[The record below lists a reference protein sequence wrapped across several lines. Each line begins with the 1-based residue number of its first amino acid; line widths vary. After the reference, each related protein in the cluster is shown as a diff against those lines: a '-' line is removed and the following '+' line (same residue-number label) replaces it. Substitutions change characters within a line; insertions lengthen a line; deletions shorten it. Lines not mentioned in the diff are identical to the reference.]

1 MIIEALVIGGAALLG
16 AIAGSS
22 SGSSSSDDSKRA
34 AEEAIRAAKER
45 ARLEKIAKCNRES
58 NLVIHATTV
67 ELVVSY
73 LLISHI
79 FWADSLAIALLV
91 GKMVIELARVYD
103 VSPLSTSAK
112 TAVLCI
118 LIQFAGTYICRWA
131 TGWIPFAFV
140 GNLVNVVIM
149 IALVELMGYFAVSV
163 FRDD

>member
-16 AIAGSS
+16 AALGSS
-22 SGSSSSDDSKRA
+22 DSDKARRRD
-34 AEEAIRAAKER
+34 AEERAREER
-45 ARLEKIAKCNRES
+45 ARLDKIAKCNKES
-58 NLVIHATTV
+58 TLVIHATTV

-103 VSPLSTSAK
+103 VSLSISAK

-118 LIQFAGTYICRWA
+118 LIQFAGTYIFRWA
-131 TGWIPFAFV
+131 TSWISFAFV
-140 GNLVNVVIM
+140 VNLVNIAVM
-149 IALVELMGYFAVSV
+149 IILVESIGYFTVSV
-163 FRDD
+163 FRGD